1 MKLRTL
7 IRVAQAMRTPEPEG
21 DRSGQDSL
29 GQDPLRGAAGALRRD
44 VRVQQVTTGLRDRAR
59 DWRSAA
65 SARADEHLERL
76 IQDSHA
82 RRGTE
87 ASDQVT
93 ALLEARRQ
101 EREAQARAEQ
111 ARRELMARANTSEER
126 RVLDLVASH
135 TPWAGGTAT
144 QELRYTT
151 LLDLLA
157 PSGRPAEEMAVHR
170 ALWTL
175 AEARVLVVSP
185 HGVVTAC
192 EPPVRRTVLSLPA
205 PAESEPTGF

>member
-7 IRVAQAMRTPEPEG
+7 IRVAQAMRTPEPAG
-21 DRSGQDSL
+21 DQSGQDSPS
-29 GQDPLRGAAGALRRD
+29 QDPVRGVAGALRRD
-44 VRVQQVTTGLRDRAR
+44 ARVQQVTSGLRDRAR

-82 RRGTE
+82 RRGSE
-87 ASDQVT
+87 ASGQVT

-111 ARRELMARANTSEER
+111 ARRELMARANTPEQR
-126 RVLDLVASH
+126 RILDLVASH
-135 TPWAGGTAT
+135 TSWAGGTAP
-144 QELRYTT
+144 QELRYTA

-157 PSGRPAEEMAVHR
+157 PSGRPADEMAVHR

-175 AEARVLVVSP
+175 AEQRVLAVSP

-192 EPPVRRTVLSLPA
+192 EPPVARAVLSLPA
-205 PAESEPTGF
+205 STAAEPTGF